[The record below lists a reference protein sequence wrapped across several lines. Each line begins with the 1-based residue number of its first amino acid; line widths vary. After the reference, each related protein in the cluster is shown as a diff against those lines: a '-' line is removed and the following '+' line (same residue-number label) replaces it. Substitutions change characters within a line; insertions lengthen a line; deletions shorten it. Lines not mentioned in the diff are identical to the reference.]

1 MIYIYQNEVNKILT
15 RFSDRRQRADSYFL
29 WKIENYITKK
39 ITYYITEDISTVNCA
54 YNLFELIDNKLTG
67 SSVGGVN
74 VELNLEPGHND
85 YTVYETT
92 ELSID
97 EQYIIGEIEKDIMF
111 VQIIRDVNT
120 NNSQSKNIYY

>member
-1 MIYIYQNEVNKILT
+1 MIYIYQNETNKIIT
-15 RFSDRRQRADSYFL
+15 RFSDRRQRSDSYFL
-29 WKIENYITKK
+29 WKIENYITKN
-39 ITYYITEDISTVNCA
+39 ITYYITEDISAVNCA
-54 YNLFELIDNKLTG
+54 YNLFELTDNKLTG

-74 VELNLEPGHND
+74 VDLDLEPGHND

-97 EQYIIGEIEKDIMF
+97 EQYIIGEIEKDIMY

>member
-15 RFSDRRQRADSYFL
+15 RFSDRRQRSDSYFL

-39 ITYYITEDISTVNCA
+39 ITYYITEDISPVNCA
-54 YNLFELIDNKLTG
+54 YNLFELTDNKLTG

-74 VELNLEPGHND
+74 VDLNLEPGHND

-92 ELSID
+92 ELSLD
-97 EQYIIGEIEKDIMF
+97 EQYIIGEIEKDIMY
-111 VQIIRDVNT
+111 VQIIRGVNT

>member
-1 MIYIYQNEVNKILT
+1 MIYIYQNETNKIIT
-15 RFSDRRQRADSYFL
+15 RFSDRRQRSDSYFL

-39 ITYYITEDISTVNCA
+39 ITYYITEDISPVNCA
-54 YNLFELIDNKLTG
+54 YNLFELTDNKLTG

-74 VELNLEPGHND
+74 VDLDLEPGHND

-92 ELSID
+92 KLSID
-97 EQYIIGEIEKDIMF
+97 EQYIIGEIEKDIMY

-120 NNSQSKNIYY
+120 VNSQAKNIYY

>member
-15 RFSDRRQRADSYFL
+15 RFSDRRQRSDSYFL

-39 ITYYITEDISTVNCA
+39 ITYYITEDISPVNCA
-54 YNLFELIDNKLTG
+54 YNLFELTDNKLTG

-74 VELNLEPGHND
+74 VDLDLEPGHND

-97 EQYIIGEIEKDIMF
+97 EQYIIGEIEKDIMY
-111 VQIIRDVNT
+111 VQIIRGVNT

>member
-1 MIYIYQNEVNKILT
+1 MIYIYQNETNKIIT
-15 RFSDRRQRADSYFL
+15 RFSDRRQRSDSYFL
-29 WKIENYITKK
+29 WKIENYITKQV
-39 ITYYITEDISTVNCA
+39 TYYITEDISTVNCA
-54 YNLFELIDNKLTG
+54 YNLFELTDNKLTG

-74 VELNLEPGHND
+74 VDLDLEPGHND

-97 EQYIIGEIEKDIMF
+97 EQYIIGEIEKDIMY